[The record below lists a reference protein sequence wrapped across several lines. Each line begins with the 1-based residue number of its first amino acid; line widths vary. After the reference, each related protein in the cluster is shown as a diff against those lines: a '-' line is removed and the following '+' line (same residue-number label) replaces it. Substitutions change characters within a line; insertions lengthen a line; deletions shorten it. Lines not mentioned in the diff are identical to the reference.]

1 MKNSILKFLAF
12 LFLTITFSSCTNWN
26 RPEPNCEGVLMTNY
40 GENKTDYRIV
50 TGAQGWLGFG
60 SELYNIPMNEQKGDC
75 DPMKIT
81 AKGGGVFDV
90 DPSYTY
96 QAIRNRGVD
105 ILFNFKSYSTDS
117 EFLDGVEKNILNTLV
132 TNAYKEASRDLTTDT
147 ILYKLNSYELEVE
160 KRVRADFEKKG
171 FHLNTLT
178 SGLTPPQSMIKAIE
192 ARNNAS
198 IEAQTVQQQLQA
210 AIYQI
215 KKDSIQRIS
224 NKIKS
229 DGLTSEIL
237 QLEWI
242 KAIASSK
249 GSVIVTDGKT
259 PLFLQ
264 K

>member
-1 MKNSILKFLAF
+1 MKNSIFKFIA
-12 LFLTITFSSCTNWN
+12 LFAILLSVTSCTNLN

-40 GENKTDYRIV
+40 GETKADYKIV
-50 TGAQGWLGFG
+50 TGSQGMLGFG

-75 DPMKIT
+75 EPMKIT

-96 QAIRNRGVD
+96 QAIRGRGVD
-105 ILFNFKSYSTDS
+105 ILFNFKTYSSDA
-117 EFLDGVEKNILNTLV
+117 EFLEAIEKNILNTLV
-132 TNAYKEASRDLTTDT
+132 VNAYKEAARDLTTDT
-147 ILYKLNSYELEVE
+147 ILYKLNSYELSVE

-171 FHLNTLT
+171 FALNTLT
-178 SGLTPPQSMIKAIE
+178 SGLTPPASMVRAIE

-229 DGLTSEIL
+229 DGLTPEIL
-237 QLEWI
+237 QLEYI
-242 KAIASSK
+242 KTLPNIK
-249 GSVIVTDGKT
+249 GVIITDGRT
-259 PLFLQ
+259 PVILQ

>member
-1 MKNSILKFLAF
+1 MKNLIFKIFAFFSISLIL
-12 LFLTITFSSCTNWN
+12 SSCTNMN

-40 GENKTDYRIV
+40 GETKADYKIV
-50 TGAQGWLGFG
+50 AGSQGVLGFG
-60 SELYNIPMNEQKGDC
+60 SELYNVPMAEQKGDC
-75 DPMKIT
+75 EPMKIT

-96 QAIRNRGVD
+96 QAIRGRGVD
-105 ILFNFKSYSTDS
+105 ILFNFKAYSSDS
-117 EFLDGVEKNILNTLV
+117 EFLNAIEKNILNTLV
-132 TNAYKEASRDLTTDT
+132 INSYKEVARELTTDT
-147 ILYKLNSYELEVE
+147 ILYKLNNYELDVE
-160 KRVRADFEKKG
+160 KRVRADFDKKG
-171 FHLNTLT
+171 FALNTLT
-178 SGLTPPQSMIKAIE
+178 SGLTPPLSMIKAIE

-229 DGLTSEIL
+229 DGLTPEIL
-237 QLEWI
+237 QLEYI
-242 KAIASSK
+242 KTLPSIK
-249 GSVIVTDGKT
+249 GVIITDGRT
-259 PLFLQ
+259 PVILQ

>member
-1 MKNSILKFLAF
+1 MKNSIFKFIG
-12 LFLTITFSSCTNWN
+12 LFAILLSVSSCTNWN

-40 GENKTDYRIV
+40 GETKNDYEIV

-60 SELYNIPMNEQKGDC
+60 SSLYNVPMFEQKGDC

-96 QAIRNRGVD
+96 EAVRGRGID
-105 ILFNFKSYSTDS
+105 IIFNFKAYRSDG
-117 EFLDGVEKNILNTLV
+117 EFLESIEKNILNTLV
-132 TNAYKEASRDLTTDT
+132 VNAYKEAARDLTTDT
-147 ILYKLNSYELEVE
+147 ILYKLNEYELEVE
-160 KRVRADFEKKG
+160 KRVRDDFEKKG
-171 FHLNTLT
+171 FKLNTLT
-178 SGLTPPQSMIKAIE
+178 SGLTPPPSMVKAIE

-198 IEAQTVQQQLQA
+198 IEAQTVQNQLQA

-229 DGLTSEIL
+229 DGLTPEII
-237 QLEWI
+237 QMEFI
-242 KAIASSK
+242 KTLPSIK
-249 GSVIVTDGKT
+249 GVIITDGRT
-259 PLFLQ
+259 PIILN